1 MTSQIRF
8 HITVPVYVNIIC
20 YGIFVVIQD
29 VRPIYYCIL
38 YDFSTLSCY
47 NISTIT
53 GGFCMGIL
61 YCILN
66 LSFFQ
71 CNNPLTKE
79 AKLTAAKR
87 IVPEWTDYD
96 NEIKSLWDSV
106 SKSFTSSQSHS
117 TSQNTGNRFY
127 SHFIHKCLLIQS

>member
-1 MTSQIRF
+1 MQTR
-8 HITVPVYVNIIC
+8 Y
-20 YGIFVVIQD
+20 
-29 VRPIYYCIL
+29 
-38 YDFSTLSCY
+38 
-47 NISTIT
+47 
-53 GGFCMGIL
+53 
-61 YCILN
+61 ILN
-66 LSFFQ
+66 VFLFQ

-117 TSQNTGNRFY
+117 TSQNTGNKNMCNRLFMLPNHY
-127 SHFIHKCLLIQS
+127 T